1 MFTWRPAALIAL
13 GALALPFIGPLG
25 LPIWGWLGAVVGVVA
40 LLGGLDYR
48 MAPNLAKGL
57 RLKRSGTSVVRL
69 GEGGQLQLTITNRT
83 GRRIVGEVRDAWP
96 PSAGVDIDTHRLRL
110 RAGEAALVTTVLR
123 PTRRG
128 DRVADVVTVRA
139 YGPLR
144 FAFRQL
150 NRATARRLSPPWAVR
165 VLPRFESSRLIPE
178 KLSRLRIVE
187 GSIAIRGRGQG
198 SEFDSLREYVSGDDV
213 RSIDWRAS
221 ARRSDVVVRTWRPER
236 DRRVVCVLDTGRT
249 SAVRVGDAPRLDAA
263 MDAAQLLATVA
274 EKAGDRIDLLAIDTA
289 VRADISGA
297 TRHTLLARL
306 ADAMAPLNPALV
318 ETDFGLV
325 VGEVLRRSRKR
336 ALLVL
341 FTALEPGVL
350 AEGLLPV
357 LPQLAA
363 RHKVIVAA
371 VHDNT
376 LPELVAARRDVKDL
390 YLAAAAERT
399 RTERTLVARTL
410 AAYGVEVIDAPVE
423 MFASEVADAYLRLKA
438 SGRL

>member
-1 MFTWRPAALIAL
+1 LTWRPAALIAL
-13 GALALPFIGPLG
+13 GALALPLG
-25 LPIWGWLGAVVGVVA
+25 LPIWPWLGGVVA
-40 LLGGLDYR
+40 AVAALVGLDYAL
-48 MAPNLAKGL
+48 APDLPAVVRL
-57 RLKRSGTSVVRL
+57 RRSGASVVRL
-69 GEGGQLQLTITNRT
+69 GEAGQVGLTITNR
-83 GRRIVGEVRDAWP
+83 GSRRLVGLVRDAWP
-96 PSAGVDIDTHRLRL
+96 PSAGVVVDRHRLRL
-110 RAGEAALVTTVLR
+110 GPGESALVTTVLQ

-139 YGPLR
+139 FGPLR
-144 FAFRQL
+144 LAFRQL
-150 NRATARRLSPPWAVR
+150 NRSAAQRLSPHWVLR

-187 GSIAIRGRGQG
+187 GSIAVRGRGQG

-274 EKAGDRIDLLAIDTA
+274 DKAGDRIDLLAIDTA
-289 VRADISGA
+289 VRADVSGA

-318 ETDFGLV
+318 ETDFRLV
-325 VGEVLRRSRKR
+325 VGEVLRRERKR

-341 FTALEPGVL
+341 FTALEPGML

-371 VHDNT
+371 VHDDT
-376 LPELVAARRDVKDL
+376 LPRLIGNRRTVEDL

-399 RTERTLVARTL
+399 RTERSLVARTL
-410 AAYGVEVIDAPVE
+410 SAYGVEVIDAPVE
-423 MFASEVADAYLRLKA
+423 RFASDVADAYLRLKG